1 MIFWIDDDRNRN
13 QIVDFEVG
21 VRGQDT
27 YKKME
32 DRIRKKYS
40 VKKLCTDKKALKK
53 KLQKNTRE
61 TKAET
66 SSAPSKNSLIR
77 HYLARIN
84 RRTKRY
90 SRLLTKPQ
98 FSPWKHKGFKDF

>member
-40 VKKLCTDKKALKK
+40 VKKLCVD
-53 KLQKNTRE
+53 
-61 TKAET
+61 
-66 SSAPSKNSLIR
+66 
-77 HYLARIN
+77 
-84 RRTKRY
+84 
-90 SRLLTKPQ
+90 
-98 FSPWKHKGFKDF
+98 